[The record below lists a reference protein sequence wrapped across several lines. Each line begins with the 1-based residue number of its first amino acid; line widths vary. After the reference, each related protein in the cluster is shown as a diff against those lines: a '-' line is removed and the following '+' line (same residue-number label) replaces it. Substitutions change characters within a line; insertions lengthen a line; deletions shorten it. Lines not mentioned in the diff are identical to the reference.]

1 MAKMVL
7 DRAQKKCDGFSVW
20 VLGMLSARKKT
31 QEELAFYLNIPQP
44 SLWHRLHGHTDW
56 RLREYYEVLEFFG
69 EEGPL

>member
-1 MAKMVL
+1 MAKVQL
-7 DRAQKKCDGFSVW
+7 DKAQKKCDGFSIW

-31 QEELAFYLNIPQP
+31 QEELAYYLNIPQP
-44 SLWHRLHGHTDW
+44 SLWHRLHGHTEW